1 MRFVLTNGVS
11 MENGQTDNERML
23 LALFLHVSCFCR
35 KCGANEMTKVL
46 RVAGGGVMKCISYL
60 HSGSFALRGS
70 DSIGDSPFQVP

>member
-46 RVAGGGVMKCISYL
+46 RAVTAG
-60 HSGSFALRGS
+60 
-70 DSIGDSPFQVP
+70 